1 MHIEGM
7 WRAVVY
13 LSCMLDM
20 LDMVDMVAM
29 VDMLGSFKKNKE
41 IEEV

>member
-20 LDMVDMVAM
+20 VDMVDM

>member
-20 LDMVDMVAM
+20 VDM

>member
-20 LDMVDMVAM
+20 LDM
-29 VDMLGSFKKNKE
+29 LGSFKKNKE